1 MSSNVSSMFISSYQV
16 KPQVCA
22 FVCQVMYGD
31 YLSSIIPDFDELYIF
46 IIEMYKAMLRCKFAS
61 SKYIVKVDVVFTFIC
76 LAFSEA
82 SELRELV

>member
-1 MSSNVSSMFISSYQV
+1 MH
-16 KPQVCA
+16 

-31 YLSSIIPDFDELYIF
+31 YLLSIIPDFDELYIF

-61 SKYIVKVDVVFTFIC
+61 SKYIVKVDVGFTFIC